1 MSATPVTGTTANA
14 SATTNKTTSKA
25 TTKTSSHDQFMQLML
40 AELTQQDPL
49 KPMSTAEMANQ
60 MLSLEQVSTTQS
72 LQKQLENLSNVL
84 MMGAT
89 GLVGKSVT
97 VLDPNTQQE
106 VTGTVQALR
115 SRSGSLSL
123 MINGTSYPS
132 EYLRELK

>member
-1 MSATPVTGTTANA
+1 MSANPVQGTTNN
-14 SATTNKTTSKA
+14 SAIATTTSKSTNKA
-25 TTKTSSHDQFMQLML
+25 ESTHDQFMKLML
-40 AELTQQDPL
+40 SELTQQDPL

-89 GLVGKSVT
+89 GLVGKNVT

-106 VTGTVQALR
+106 VTGTVQSLR

>member
-1 MSATPVTGTTANA
+1 MSATTAV
-14 SATTNKTTSKA
+14 ATTNNQPPTTNTTK
-25 TTKTSSHDQFMQLML
+25 TTKTSTHDQFMRLML
-40 AELTQQDPL
+40 TELTQQDPL
-49 KPMSTAEMANQ
+49 KPMSTSEMANQ
-60 MLSLEQVSTTQS
+60 MLSLEQVSTTEN

-115 SRSGSLSL
+115 SKSGQLSL
-123 MINGTSYPS
+123 MINGQSYPS
-132 EYLRELK
+132 EYLRELR

>member
-1 MSATPVTGTTANA
+1 
-14 SATTNKTTSKA
+14 
-25 TTKTSSHDQFMQLML
+25 MQLML
-40 AELTQQDPL
+40 SELTQQDPL

-60 MLSLEQVSTTQS
+60 MLSLEQVSTTQN

-89 GLVGKSVT
+89 GLVGKNVT

-106 VTGTVQALR
+106 VTGTVQSLR

>member
-1 MSATPVTGTTANA
+1 MSATPAVGTTNA
-14 SATTNKTTSKA
+14 QSTTSKTSKTNTA
-25 TTKTSSHDQFMQLML
+25 TSTHDQFMQLML
-40 AELTQQDPL
+40 SELTQQDPL
-49 KPMSTAEMANQ
+49 KPMSTSEMANQ
-60 MLSLEQVSTTQS
+60 MLSLEQVSTTEN

-115 SRSGSLSL
+115 SKSGQLSL
-123 MINGTSYPS
+123 MINGQSYPS
-132 EYLRELK
+132 EYLRELR

>member
-1 MSATPVTGTTANA
+1 MSATPAAATTNA
-14 SATTNKTTSKA
+14 HSTTNKTTSPNK
-25 TTKTSSHDQFMQLML
+25 TTSTHDQFMQLML
-40 AELTQQDPL
+40 KELTQQDPL
-49 KPMSTAEMANQ
+49 KPMSTSEMANQ
-60 MLSLEQVSTTQS
+60 MLSLEQVSTTEN

-115 SRSGSLSL
+115 SKSGQLSL
-123 MINGTSYPS
+123 MINGQSYPS
-132 EYLRELK
+132 EYLRELR

>member
-1 MSATPVTGTTANA
+1 MSANPVQGTTSN
-14 SATTNKTTSKA
+14 SAIPTTTSKSTSKA
-25 TTKTSSHDQFMQLML
+25 TSTHDQFMQLML
-40 AELTQQDPL
+40 SELTQQDPL

-60 MLSLEQVSTTQS
+60 MLSLEQVSTTQN

-89 GLVGKSVT
+89 GLVGKNVT

-106 VTGTVQALR
+106 VTGTVQSLR